1 MSESFEAPQNPVK
14 LEQIKKDKSRKIIE
28 SKTYGLLLQKDEYE
42 LVINIYSDSFIEFK
56 LMQKNNISSSY
67 YIEEYNLE
75 NINKKSSLFCKEIK
89 EIFHFYNKILQE
101 NNAKLLYL
109 KEKNKFCL
117 NFKNIFNEEKEINLE
132 LKEVKLNKDEIIQ
145 ALINEVILLK
155 KKVNEN
161 ENINNEKMK
170 NDLKNEMIFTIYE
183 IEKGKNKKYNEL
195 EKRFFELEKKNT
207 ENENKINEIKTNYEN
222 VIYDLKTNMTEL
234 LEENKKRKE
243 EEEEKRKKEEE
254 EIRKKEEMEKQ
265 EMRNKEEEKRKKEE
279 KIRKKEEMEKQEM
292 RKKEE
297 KIRKKEE
304 EEKRKKEEM
313 EKQEKIKKEEEKSYT
328 SSYDINSINNFKF
341 KNIDKLKSNNIIS
354 NNINIENKKS
364 VAAFCIIKNNERLY
378 EVAYPD
384 NKIGYN
390 IIFYNILLNKI
401 ENRINNAHSKN
412 IHTIKHYFCSHLK
425 CHILLTSSY
434 DKSIK
439 LWNISSKPISNI
451 LTINNCFDGG
461 NLSPFCLL
469 FTEASFFIFGGSKK
483 EKKKIWNQGGELIGS
498 IEKSN
503 LYYATF
509 IEAEY
514 IENNPYILLSGQYHS
529 ECYNYNNN
537 TIKIYMNSNIN
548 NDNIAILFNKNKN
561 IYLITGDDGGRI
573 SIFDFITTYLIKE
586 IETGKCINSL
596 CLINEKY
603 FFASKGYNLAIIDM
617 DKYSIVKEYTGHNS
631 FIFGIEKIKIY
642 EQDEYIITY
651 DYNSIKLWG

>member
-1 MSESFEAPQNPVK
+1 
-14 LEQIKKDKSRKIIE
+14 
-28 SKTYGLLLQKDEYE
+28 
-42 LVINIYSDSFIEFK
+42 
-56 LMQKNNISSSY
+56 
-67 YIEEYNLE
+67 
-75 NINKKSSLFCKEIK
+75 
-89 EIFHFYNKILQE
+89 
-101 NNAKLLYL
+101 
-109 KEKNKFCL
+109 
-117 NFKNIFNEEKEINLE
+117 
-132 LKEVKLNKDEIIQ
+132 
-145 ALINEVILLK
+145 
-155 KKVNEN
+155 
-161 ENINNEKMK
+161 
-170 NDLKNEMIFTIYE
+170 
-183 IEKGKNKKYNEL
+183 
-195 EKRFFELEKKNT
+195 
-207 ENENKINEIKTNYEN
+207 
-222 VIYDLKTNMTEL
+222 
-234 LEENKKRKE
+234 
-243 EEEEKRKKEEE
+243 
-254 EIRKKEEMEKQ
+254 MEKQ
-265 EMRNKEEEKRKKEE
+265 EMRNK
-279 KIRKKEEMEKQEM
+279 
-292 RKKEE
+292 
-297 KIRKKEE
+297 E

-313 EKQEKIKKEEEKSYT
+313 EKQEKIKKEEENSYT

-412 IHTIKHYFCSHLK
+412 IHTIKHYFYSHLK

-514 IENNPYILLSGQYHS
+514 IENNPYILLSGRYHS
-529 ECYNYNNN
+529 ECYDYNNN
-537 TIKIYMNSNIN
+537 NIKIYKNPNKN
-548 NDNIAILFNKNKN
+548 NTHFIVNLFNKNKN

-603 FFASKGYNLAIIDM
+603 LITTKGNNLGIIDM
-617 DKYSIVKEYTGHNS
+617 DNYSIVKECL
-631 FIFGIEKIKIY
+631 
-642 EQDEYIITY
+642 YIIA
-651 DYNSIKLWG
+651 LFLE